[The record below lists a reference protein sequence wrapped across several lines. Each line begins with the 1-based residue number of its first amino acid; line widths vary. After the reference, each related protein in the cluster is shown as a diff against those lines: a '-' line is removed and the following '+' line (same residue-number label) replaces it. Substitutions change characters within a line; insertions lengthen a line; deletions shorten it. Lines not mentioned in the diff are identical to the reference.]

1 MQTAPRIEPGG
12 HDRREHG
19 RRSSHCLHLT
29 PGELAGRREA
39 LLPGLAARAQR
50 VARAEHGYR
59 LVFAPAPEL
68 LRAIA
73 DVVEAE
79 RHCCQFLR
87 FELTVEAGLGAV
99 SLTVTGPAGTQEM
112 LAGLLAQ

>member
-1 MQTAPRIEPGG
+1 MIEENMAD
-12 HDRREHG
+12 DRPIV
-19 RRSSHCLHLT
+19 CTLT
-29 PGELAGRREA
+29 PGELAGRRGA

-99 SLTVTGPAGTQEM
+99 SLTVTGLQARRRCWQGC
-112 LAGLLAQ
+112 